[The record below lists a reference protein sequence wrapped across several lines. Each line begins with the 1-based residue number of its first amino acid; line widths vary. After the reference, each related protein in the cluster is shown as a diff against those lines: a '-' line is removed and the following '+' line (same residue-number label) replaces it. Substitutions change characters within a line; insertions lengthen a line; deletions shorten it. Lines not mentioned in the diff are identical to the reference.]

1 MEIDI
6 QGHRGCRGLMPE
18 NTIAGFIKA
27 LDLGVHTLEMDAVVS
42 KDHKIIISHEPFMS
56 HEIATQPNGRPILK
70 ENEMNHNV
78 YQLTSEELKKYD
90 TGTKFFEKFPDQQKL
105 ATYKPTLEE
114 VVSAVNEKLK
124 ELGRASINYN
134 IEIKRRTE
142 WDFVHHPPYQEFADL
157 MIQTVKDLGIEPV
170 STIQCFDIET
180 LKYINRRYPEIRLV
194 FLVANAHTPAINI
207 SELGFVPTVYSPY
220 YKLVDSLLVSYCDKL
235 GMQLIPW
242 TVNEQEDIVRMI
254 DFGVTGIISDYPDR
268 VISEINRRQ

>member
-90 TGTKFFEKFPDQQKL
+90 TGTKFFDKFPDQQKL

>member
-142 WDFVHHPPYQEFADL
+142 WDYVHHPPYQEFADL